1 MNIDPTIFR
10 AYDIRGIVDKTLT
23 PEVVEKIGQAIGT
36 EARARGESTLLI
48 ARDGRISGP
57 LFLAAL
63 SKGII
68 KSGCHVINLGAMPSP
83 VLYFATYMLKTHSG
97 VMVTGSHNPPEYNG
111 IKVVLKGVTLVEDE
125 IKALYDRIVNNEL
138 DIGVG
143 EESHSE
149 IIDQYIKNI
158 VNHIKL
164 KKKLRIVIDCGNG
177 IGGAVAPQLFKA
189 LGCDVTELFSE
200 VDGHFPNHPADPS
213 IEANMQDLIN
223 KVKKVGADIGLAFDG
238 DVDRLGVVT
247 NKGDIIWPDRY
258 LILFAED
265 MLSRNPGATVVYD
278 VKCTRHLREEIL
290 RHGGKPVM
298 SRTGHS
304 FIKAKMQETGA
315 LLGGEMSGH
324 VFFKER
330 WYGFDDG
337 IYAGVR
343 LLEILAKRTETL
355 AEIFDAIPTSINTPE
370 LKLPIDDDKKFA
382 FMDRFMKDAKFAG
395 GTLTTLD
402 GLRVDYPDGW
412 GLIRSSNTTPYLIL
426 RFEAKD
432 EIELK
437 RIQDLFRQELI
448 KLDDGLELP
457 F

>member
-330 WYGFDDG
+330 W
-337 IYAGVR
+337 
-343 LLEILAKRTETL
+343 
-355 AEIFDAIPTSINTPE
+355 
-370 LKLPIDDDKKFA
+370 
-382 FMDRFMKDAKFAG
+382 
-395 GTLTTLD
+395 
-402 GLRVDYPDGW
+402 
-412 GLIRSSNTTPYLIL
+412 
-426 RFEAKD
+426 
-432 EIELK
+432 
-437 RIQDLFRQELI
+437 
-448 KLDDGLELP
+448 
-457 F
+457 